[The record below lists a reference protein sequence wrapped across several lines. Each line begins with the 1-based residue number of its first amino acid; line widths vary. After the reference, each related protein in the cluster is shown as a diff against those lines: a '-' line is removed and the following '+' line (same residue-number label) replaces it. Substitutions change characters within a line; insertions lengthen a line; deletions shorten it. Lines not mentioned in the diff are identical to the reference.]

1 MPNAEA
7 RRIATQLTRAVNG
20 PAWHGPSLAGAIRGV
35 SPEQAAKKPL
45 HGVHSIWEIA
55 LHTNAWMDI
64 VRQRVEGKPPKV
76 TMAMNWPAV
85 TRTGTRDWRRVARDM
100 RRSASQLAR
109 TIRSQDDRTLPY
121 LALHGIVQH
130 TIYHAG
136 QIVILKKGLKRVKR

>member
-20 PAWHGPSLAGAIRGV
+20 PAWHGPSLAAAIRGV
-35 SPEQAAKKPL
+35 SPRQAARKPL
-45 HGVHSIWEIA
+45 RGVHSIWEIA
-55 LHTNAWMDI
+55 LHANAWLDI

-85 TRTGTRDWRRVARDM
+85 TKKGTREWRRVGNDM
-100 RRSASQLAR
+100 RQSAAGLAR
-109 TIRSQDDRTLPY
+109 TIRSQKDDKLPY
-121 LALHGIVQH
+121 LALHGVVQH

-136 QIVILKKGLKRVKR
+136 QIAILKKGLRG